1 MVRYRNKTVRSYRKL
16 IDFIAAKDSAGATKH
31 WKLHMDVA
39 ARELLGGGI
48 SDKTVVD
55 LFS

>member
-1 MVRYRNKTVRSYRKL
+1 MLRYRIRTLRSYRKL
-16 IDFIAAKDSAGATKH
+16 IEFIANKDSAGAAKH
-31 WKLHMDVA
+31 WKLHMEVA